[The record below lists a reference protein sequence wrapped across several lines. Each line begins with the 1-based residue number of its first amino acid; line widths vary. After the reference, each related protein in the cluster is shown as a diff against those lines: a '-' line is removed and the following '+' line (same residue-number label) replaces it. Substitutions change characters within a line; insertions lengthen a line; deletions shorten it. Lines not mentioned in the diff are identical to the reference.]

1 MAKTDDLTVNGY
13 CFGSYEDAN
22 AALKEMK
29 NAQYL
34 EERINSMSLKQM
46 IAVYNKMIDEK
57 MFKTPVGWEYLKYLR
72 ERIVQQGEK
81 VENLRPIPLYVTFT
95 TDSSDDKSMEH
106 VAKMYVKNN
115 QNTIEKVRSNLKNS
129 IILNAVLIILVI
141 AMLIITLKAPTP
153 NMLNYKQAITN
164 QYSEWEQELTQR
176 ENKIKE
182 RELQL
187 EDTGSGR

>member
-22 AALKEMK
+22 VALKEMK

-81 VENLRPIPLYVTFT
+81 VENLRPIPLYITFT

-115 QNTIEKVRSNLKNS
+115 RNTIEKVRSNLKNS